1 MENCSKNQGCPKL
14 RVVTLKAVAEHVGLT
29 PGTVSAVLN
38 NSAAARSVPE
48 RTKKRVLAA
57 ARELNY
63 RPNSLARSLRVQ
75 RTRTIGIITR
85 DLGDEHLWRPYMPV
99 YEWQKGEFEITT
111 DQARLDLDVI
121 HEYLALHSYWARGI
135 PRPTLEK
142 SVRNS
147 LCFGLCEGIKQIG
160 LARVISDYAT
170 IAYLGDIFVLP
181 EYRGRGLAK
190 WLMECVLAHPD
201 LQNLRRWI
209 LVTKDAHGLYRSCG
223 FTQLARHESF
233 MELCDPDVYAGQ
245 NR

>member
-48 RTKKRVLAA
+48 RTKKRVFAA
-57 ARELNY
+57 AHELNY
-63 RPNSLARSLRVQ
+63 LPNSWARSLRVQ
-75 RTRTIGIITR
+75 RTCTSGTITR
-85 DLGDEHLWRPYMPV
+85 DLGDAHIRRPVMPV
-99 YEWQKGEFEITT
+99 HEWQKGEFEVTT
-111 DQARLDLDVI
+111 DQARLDVDII
-121 HEYLALHSYWARGI
+121 HECLAQQSYWARGI

-147 LCFGLCEGIKQIG
+147 LCFGLLEGDRQIG

-170 IAYLGDIFVLP
+170 FAYLGDVFVLS

-190 WLMECVLAHPD
+190 WLMECVMAHPD
-201 LQNLRRWI
+201 LQNLRRWM
-209 LVTKDAHGLYRSCG
+209 LVTKDAHGLYQRYG

-233 MELCDPDVYAGQ
+233 MELHDRDVYVGQ